1 MAKLIRAPSGFDA
14 LACKARCDGATS
26 RTGMGFFDNATEVA
40 IRLMP
45 IFRRRRIDQFIGMVI
60 HLAAALRADQFVFCH
75 RVLLSVS
82 VN

>member
-1 MAKLIRAPSGFDA
+1 
-14 LACKARCDGATS
+14 
-26 RTGMGFFDNATEVA
+26 MGFFDNATEVA